1 MPTVKLTGINKTYGA
16 VRVVNDVS
24 FEVDGGEIFAL
35 IGPNGAGKSTTIRMM
50 MDIIKPDSGDIV
62 IMNEHLG
69 EAGKNRIGYLP
80 EERGLYRKL
89 KIMDTVAYLASLKGA
104 EPADA
109 IARAEAMLKTF
120 GLFEHRY
127 KKIEEL
133 SKGMGQLTQFV
144 VTVAH
149 NPDLIIL
156 DEPFAGLD
164 PVNSRLLKD
173 TVRGLRAEGK
183 AVILS
188 THRMNEVEEMCD
200 RLFMINKGREVLY
213 GRLDDIRR
221 RFRAH
226 AAVVESLEP
235 VPDNIPGVIGR
246 QVNGRVT
253 ELQLDAGTSPQQ
265 LLSSLVAAGHPVERF
280 EVATPS
286 LDEIFVRVVNQP

>member
-1 MPTVKLTGINKTYGA
+1 MPTVQLSHINKTYGTT
-16 VRVVNDVS
+16 RVVDDVS

-50 MDIIKPDSGDIV
+50 MDIIKPDSGEILINGD
-62 IMNEHLG
+62 HLG
-69 EAGKNRIGYLP
+69 EAAKNRIGYLP

-89 KIMDTVAYLASLKGA
+89 KIMDTIVYLASLKGA
-104 EPADA
+104 DTAA
-109 IARAEAMLKTF
+109 AVTRAENMLRKF
-120 GLFEHRY
+120 DLFDHRF

-173 TVRGLRAEGK
+173 TIRELRAEGK

-188 THRMNEVEEMCD
+188 THRMNEVQEMCD
-200 RLFMINKGREVLY
+200 RLFMINKGRRLLY
-213 GRLDDIRR
+213 GKLDDIRR
-221 RFRAH
+221 QYRAH
-226 AAVVESLEP
+226 AAVVESPTPLPE
-235 VPDNIPGVIGR
+235 NLTGVLNR
-246 QVNGRVT
+246 QVKGNLT
-253 ELQLDAGTSPQQ
+253 ELQLDTATSPQALLTQ
-265 LLSSLVAAGHPVERF
+265 LVSAGVAVERF
-280 EVATPS
+280 EVVTPS
-286 LDEIFVRVVNQP
+286 LDEIFVRVVKQS

>member
-183 AVILS
+183 AIILS

-226 AAVVESLEP
+226 AAVLESPEP

-265 LLSSLVAAGHPVERF
+265 LLYSLVAAGHPVERF

>member
-1 MPTVKLTGINKTYGA
+1 MPTVQLTNINKTYGTT
-16 VRVVNDVS
+16 RVVNDVS

-50 MDIIKPDSGDIV
+50 MDIIKPDSGEIL
-62 IMNEHLG
+62 INGEHLG
-69 EAGKNRIGYLP
+69 EDAKNRIGYLP

-89 KIMDTVAYLASLKGA
+89 KIMDTIVYLASLKGA
-104 EPADA
+104 DPDA
-109 IARAEAMLKTF
+109 AVERAENMLKKF
-120 GLFEHRY
+120 DLFDHRY

-173 TVRGLRAEGK
+173 TIRELRAEGK
-183 AVILS
+183 AIILS

-200 RLFMINKGREVLY
+200 RLFMINKGRRLLY
-213 GRLDDIRR
+213 GKLNDIRR
-221 RFRAH
+221 QYRAH
-226 AAVVESLEP
+226 AAVVESPTPLPE
-235 VPDNIPGVIGR
+235 NLKGITNR
-246 QVNGRVT
+246 QVKGNVT
-253 ELQLDAGTSPQQ
+253 EIQLDSTTSPQELLTH
-265 LLSSLVAAGHPVERF
+265 LLSAGVVVERF

-286 LDEIFVRVVNQP
+286 LDEIFVRVVKQP

>member
-1 MPTVKLTGINKTYGA
+1 MPTVQLTNINKTYGTF
-16 VRVVNDVS
+16 RVVNDVS

-50 MDIIKPDSGDIV
+50 MDIIKPDSGEIL
-62 IMNEHLG
+62 INGNHLG
-69 EAGKNRIGYLP
+69 EDAKNRIGYLP

-89 KIMDTVAYLASLKGA
+89 KIMDTIVYLASLKGA
-104 EPADA
+104 DPAA
-109 IARAEAMLKTF
+109 AVERAENMLKKF
-120 GLFEHRY
+120 DLFDHRY

-173 TVRGLRAEGK
+173 TIRELRAEGK
-183 AVILS
+183 AIILS
-188 THRMNEVEEMCD
+188 THRMNEVQEMCD
-200 RLFMINKGREVLY
+200 RLFMINKGRRLLY
-213 GRLDDIRR
+213 GKLNDIRHQY
-221 RFRAH
+221 RAH
-226 AAVVESLEP
+226 AAVVESPTPLPETLKG
-235 VPDNIPGVIGR
+235 ITKR
-246 QVNGRVT
+246 QVKGNVT
-253 ELQLDAGTSPQQ
+253 EIQLDSTTSPQELLTQ
-265 LLSSLVAAGHPVERF
+265 LVSAGVAVERF

-286 LDEIFVRVVNQP
+286 LDEIFVRVVKQA

>member
-1 MPTVKLTGINKTYGA
+1 MPTVQLSHINKTYGTA
-16 VRVVNDVS
+16 RVVDDVS

-50 MDIIKPDSGDIV
+50 MDIIKPDSGEILINGD
-62 IMNEHLG
+62 HLG
-69 EAGKNRIGYLP
+69 EAAKNRIGYLP

-89 KIMDTVAYLASLKGA
+89 KIIDTIVYLASLKGA
-104 EPADA
+104 DTAA
-109 IARAEAMLKTF
+109 AVTRAENMLRKF
-120 GLFEHRY
+120 DLFDHRF

-173 TVRGLRAEGK
+173 TIRELRAEGK

-188 THRMNEVEEMCD
+188 THRMNEVQEMCD
-200 RLFMINKGREVLY
+200 RLFMINKGRRLLY
-213 GRLDDIRR
+213 GKLDDIRR
-221 RFRAH
+221 QYRAH
-226 AAVVESLEP
+226 AAVVESPTPLPE
-235 VPDNIPGVIGR
+235 NLTGVLNR
-246 QVNGRVT
+246 QVKGNLT
-253 ELQLDAGTSPQQ
+253 ELQLDTATSPQALLTQ
-265 LLSSLVAAGHPVERF
+265 LVSAGVAVERF
-280 EVATPS
+280 EVVTPS
-286 LDEIFVRVVNQP
+286 LDEIFVRVVKQS